1 MYDYAKDD
9 TILNTRA
16 VSLKTVY
23 VIHYYVIQVLLFSQM
38 TLVDVVIKNN
48 GSIKISFNPGND

>member
-9 TILNTRA
+9 TILNTRT